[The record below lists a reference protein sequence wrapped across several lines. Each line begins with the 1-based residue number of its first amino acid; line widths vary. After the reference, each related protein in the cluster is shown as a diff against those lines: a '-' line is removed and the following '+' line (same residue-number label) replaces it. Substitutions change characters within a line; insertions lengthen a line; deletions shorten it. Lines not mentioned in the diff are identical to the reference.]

1 VDQFTTR
8 YSRQRSGTPFSSW
21 SPASSK
27 TRPDPAT
34 GSFTVFET
42 RTLEGPAK
50 DEIRAAVVT
59 AMPPGFWSTN
69 LHSPV

>member
-1 VDQFTTR
+1 
-8 YSRQRSGTPFSSW
+8 
-21 SPASSK
+21 
-27 TRPDPAT
+27 
-34 GSFTVFET
+34 VFET